1 MKKLKC
7 LYKIFF
13 IFFEYTSQYVAII
26 QVILVF
32 KDFPLI
38 YFKWMPQY
46 QTVVFF
52 MLLTV
57 YFVPF
62 QYVCFKNIYLIL
74 YMIIRILFNI
84 IVNDSE
90 NLKFIHLKLMY
101 PFK

>member
-1 MKKLKC
+1 M
-7 LYKIFF
+7 KIF
-13 IFFEYTSQYVAII
+13 EYISQYLDII

-32 KDFPLI
+32 KEFLLI

-62 QYVCFKNIYLIL
+62 QYVCFKNIYLIS
-74 YMIIRILFNI
+74 YMIIRIFYI
-84 IVNDSE
+84 IANNSE
-90 NLKFIHLKLMY
+90 NLKFIHLKSMY
-101 PFK
+101 PFE